1 MVDREIIFLK
11 IGGSMEFIKREIRN
25 CAWKVKNTMQFT
37 IDDTINVPDS
47 LMDMERL
54 ILVKGNVVIEAAE
67 AMTDRFQVK
76 GSLNYQI
83 LYSGDKEGKSFDS
96 LVGKVP
102 FVEYINADGTK
113 EGDYIEVHASLN
125 DLTVTMLHSRKISL
139 KSLVGLDYQV
149 KENES
154 FEAVTGVENAAG
166 TEVLDGSIS
175 MMSLQ
180 LQKKEELQVREQV
193 EIPTN
198 KPNIYQVI
206 WKSVSVSR
214 IQIRPADGY
223 MLVSGN
229 LNVFLI
235 YTAEDENMPIQYFT
249 MEIPF
254 EEKVQED
261 MSTEDM
267 ISGSFLGLNQYHI
280 TVVPDE
286 NGEDRLLDIAV
297 DFMLEMKLYG
307 DEQLQLVQDAYSP
320 EVELHPQWKDFNVQH
335 LLVRNCAKAKIA
347 DVVDIP
353 KQQAVLQIC
362 NVEGSVSIDE
372 TERTAKGIM
381 VEGVIGT
388 QITYLSKID
397 GGTIASATF
406 DIPFSHEIEVDGMRE
421 DITYSIVPFFDQIA
435 AMLLN
440 ENQMEIK
447 AEISLEVLAFSNENA
462 KAVLNVEVAP
472 IDMEKK
478 KNMPG
483 IIGYIV
489 KPGDTLWSVAKQYY
503 TTIDNIRNINQ
514 MEDDNIRVGD
524 RLLVVKQ

>member
-1 MVDREIIFLK
+1 
-11 IGGSMEFIKREIRN
+11 MEFIKNEIRN

-54 ILVKGNVVIEAAE
+54 ILVKGNVVIEDAD

-83 LYSGDKEGKSFDS
+83 LYSADKEGTAFDS

-113 EGDYIEVHASLN
+113 EGDYIEVHASLG
-125 DLTVTMLHSRKISL
+125 DLTVTMLHSRKISI

-154 FEAVTGVENAAG
+154 FQAVTNIENAVG
-166 TEVLDGSIS
+166 TEILSGSIS

-180 LQKKEELQVREQV
+180 LQKKEGLQVREQV
-193 EIPTN
+193 EIPAN

-206 WKSVSVSR
+206 WKSVSVSH
-214 IQIRPADGY
+214 IQIRPGDGY

-254 EEKVQED
+254 EQKVQED

-267 ISGSFLGLNQYHI
+267 ISGSFLGLDQYHI
-280 TVVPDE
+280 TVVQDE
-286 NGEDRLLDIAV
+286 NGEDRLLDIVA
-297 DFMLEMKLYG
+297 DFTLEMKLYG
-307 DEQLQLVQDAYSP
+307 DESLQLVQDAYSP
-320 EVELHPQWKDFNVQH
+320 EVDLNPQWKEFNVQH
-335 LLVRNCAKAKIA
+335 LLVRNCAKTKIS
-347 DVVDIP
+347 DMVDMP
-353 KQQAVLQIC
+353 KQQSVLQIC
-362 NVEGSVSIDE
+362 NVEGSVSIDD
-372 TERTAKGIM
+372 TERTTRGIL

-388 QITYLSKID
+388 QITYFSKTD
-397 GGTIASATF
+397 GGSLASATF
-406 DIPFSHEIEVDGMRE
+406 DIPFSHEIEVDGMKE

-440 ENQMEIK
+440 ENQLEIK
-447 AEISLEVLAFSNENA
+447 AEVSLEVLAFSNEKA
-462 KAVLNVEVAP
+462 KAVLNVELTP
-472 IDMEKK
+472 IDMDKK
-478 KNMPG
+478 KAMPG

-489 KPGDTLWSVAKQYY
+489 KPEDTLWSVAKKYY
-503 TTIDNIRNINQ
+503 TTIDRIRQINELEQ
-514 MEDDNIRVGD
+514 DKINVGD
-524 RLLVVKQ
+524 RLVIVKE

>member
-1 MVDREIIFLK
+1 
-11 IGGSMEFIKREIRN
+11 
-25 CAWKVKNTMQFT
+25 MQFT
-37 IDDTINVPDS
+37 IDDTINIPDS

-54 ILVKGNVVIEAAE
+54 ILVKGNVVIEDTE

-83 LYSGDKEGKSFDS
+83 LYCADKEGSVFDS

-139 KSLVGLDYQV
+139 KSLVSLDYQV

-154 FEAVTGVENAAG
+154 FQAVTGIENAAG
-166 TEVLDGSIS
+166 TEVLGGNIS

-180 LQKKEELQVREQV
+180 LQKKEMLQVREQV
-193 EIPTN
+193 EIPAN

-214 IQIRPADGY
+214 IQIRPVDGY

-254 EEKVQED
+254 EQRVPED
-261 MSTEDM
+261 ISTEDM
-267 ISGSFLGLNQYHI
+267 ISGSFLALNQYHI
-280 TVVPDE
+280 TVVQDE
-286 NGEDRLLDIAV
+286 SGEDRLLDIVA
-297 DFMLEMKLYG
+297 DFTLEMKLYG
-307 DEQLQLVQDAYSP
+307 DESLQLVMDAYSP
-320 EVELHPQWKDFNVQH
+320 DVELNPQWREFNVQH
-335 LLVRNCAKAKIA
+335 LLVRNCAKAKIS
-347 DVVDIP
+347 DVVDMP
-353 KQQAVLQIC
+353 KQQSVLQIC

-372 TERTAKGIM
+372 TQRTARGIM

-388 QITYLSKID
+388 QITYLSKTD
-397 GGTIASATF
+397 GGSLASVTF
-406 DIPFSHEIEVDGMRE
+406 DIPFSHEIEVDGMKE

-447 AEISLEVLAFSNENA
+447 AEISLEVLAFSNEKS
-462 KAVLNVEVAP
+462 KAVLNVEMSQ
-472 IDMEKK
+472 IDMDRKK
-478 KNMPG
+478 DMPSV
-483 IIGYIV
+483 IGYVV
-489 KPGDTLWSVAKQYY
+489 KPEDTLWGVAKKYY
-503 TTIDNIRNINQ
+503 TTIDCIRQINGL
-514 MEDDNIRVGD
+514 ENDSIHVGD
-524 RLLVVKQ
+524 RLLIVKE

>member
-1 MVDREIIFLK
+1 
-11 IGGSMEFIKREIRN
+11 MELIKREIRN
-25 CAWKVKNTMQFT
+25 CAWKVKNAMQFT

-54 ILVKGNVVIEAAE
+54 ILVKGNVVIEDTE

-83 LYSGDKEGKSFDS
+83 LYCADKEGTAFDS

-149 KENES
+149 KENET
-154 FEAVTGVENAAG
+154 FEAVSSIEDALD
-166 TEVLDGSIS
+166 TEVLDGNIT
-175 MMSLQ
+175 MISLQ
-180 LQKKEELQVREQV
+180 HQKKEEMQIREQV
-193 EIPTN
+193 EIPAN

-206 WKSVSVSR
+206 WKSVSISGV
-214 IQIRPADGY
+214 QVKPADGY
-223 MLVSGN
+223 MMVNGN
-229 LNVFLI
+229 MKVFLI

-254 EEKVQED
+254 EQRVQEE

-286 NGEDRLLDIAV
+286 SGEDRLLEIVA
-297 DFMLEMKLYG
+297 DFALEVKLYG
-307 DEQLQLVQDAYSP
+307 EENLQLVQDAYSP
-320 EVELHPQWKDFNVQH
+320 NVEMNPQWREFNVQH
-335 LLVRNCAKAKIA
+335 LLVRNCARTKVT
-347 DVVDIP
+347 DVVDMP
-353 KQQAVLQIC
+353 KNQSVLQIC
-362 NVEGSVSIDE
+362 NVEGSVSIDD
-372 TERTAKGIM
+372 TERTAKGIL
-381 VEGVIGT
+381 VEGVVGT
-388 QITYLSKID
+388 QVTYLSKTD
-397 GGTIASATF
+397 AGSIASVTF
-406 DIPFSHEIEVDGMRE
+406 DIPFSYEIEVDGMRE
-421 DITYSIVPFFDQIA
+421 DITYSIVPFFDQIT

-447 AEISLEVLAFSNENA
+447 AEISLEVLAFSNETA
-462 KAVLNVEVAP
+462 KAVLNVEVMP
-472 IDMEKK
+472 IDEKRK
-478 KNMPG
+478 KELPG

-489 KPGDTLWSVAKQYY
+489 KPGDTLWSVAKKYY
-503 TTIDNIRNINQ
+503 TTIDRVRQINDL
-514 MEDDNIRVGD
+514 ESDGIKAGD
-524 RLLVVKQ
+524 KLVILKE